1 MELALIR
8 NRRVQGTRADL
19 GVRST
24 LRYGGIDLD
33 LSKMALI
40 GVGLLVVLVASSRNL
55 GSFWT
60 VVYKLAMGAVAGGV
74 CLFVLQKVDTSD
86 EIKWCS
92 SVVVGFLVSLAAS
105 GIPWR

>member
-1 MELALIR
+1 M
-8 NRRVQGTRADL
+8 
-19 GVRST
+19 
-24 LRYGGIDLD
+24 D
-33 LSKMALI
+33 LSKVALI
-40 GVGLLVVLVASSRNL
+40 AVAFLVVLVASSRNL

-86 EIKWCS
+86 EVKWCS
-92 SVVVGFLVSLAAS
+92 SFVVGVLVSFAAT